1 MNTEPV
7 MSSVFFFIVLPF
19 IYISYNNT
27 ILILLYRWNYS
38 PPITEELE
46 GGGVFFKGIW
56 WVKQWLSTFSPFRA
70 CTYIYNVC
78 PSVSAHT
85 SFQKYVLQHPY
96 QSTSYKL
103 VSKNLWKNDR
113 YIWSEWIYPLL
124 LHPLSKRRK
133 ALKLTFWQKRILNSS
148 KFLFFCAYSNQ
159 EWRCWK
165 EIWKKNFRNIW
176 KIYLKVITFASA
188 FWKEK
193 QFKKEAIFEEFT

>member
-1 MNTEPV
+1 M
-7 MSSVFFFIVLPF
+7 
-19 IYISYNNT
+19 
-27 ILILLYRWNYS
+27 
-38 PPITEELE
+38 
-46 GGGVFFKGIW
+46 
-56 WVKQWLSTFSPFRA
+56 
-70 CTYIYNVC
+70 
-78 PSVSAHT
+78 SAHT

-176 KIYLKVITFASA
+176 KLSDKVLTFAPA
-188 FWKEK
+188 FVEK
-193 QFKKEAIFEEFT
+193 QFKNWLADRNGAKNVFFFFYLPFDKRDDEKKKKEKKLPKIFGVYT

>member
-1 MNTEPV
+1 MDKRV
-7 MSSVFFFIVLPF
+7 SLLPCF
-19 IYISYNNT
+19 HYFA
-27 ILILLYRWNYS
+27 RS
-38 PPITEELE
+38 PASES
-46 GGGVFFKGIW
+46 
-56 WVKQWLSTFSPFRA
+56 WLSITLLSQFSFRA
-70 CTYIYNVC
+70 HTYIYNVC

-176 KIYLKVITFASA
+176 KLSDKVLTFAPA
-188 FWKEK
+188 FVEK
-193 QFKKEAIFEEFT
+193 QFKNWLADRNGAKNVFFFFYLPFDKRDDEKKKKEKKLPKIFGVYT